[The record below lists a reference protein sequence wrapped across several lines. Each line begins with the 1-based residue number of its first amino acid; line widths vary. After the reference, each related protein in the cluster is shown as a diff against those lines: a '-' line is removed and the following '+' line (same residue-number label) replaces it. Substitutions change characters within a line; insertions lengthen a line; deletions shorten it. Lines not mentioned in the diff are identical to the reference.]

1 MNRWK
6 LAVPLVVCIV
16 SLFVFGC
23 ATQASVAVNAAGP
36 QEVVVAQAPPAPQ
49 VEVVPVAPSV
59 DHVWIRGHWHWNG
72 AAWIWR
78 GGHYELRRGFAW
90 VPASYVQRGGGVVYI
105 EGHWVAR

>member
-6 LAVPLVVCIV
+6 RAAPLVACLASAFAV
-16 SLFVFGC
+16 GC
-23 ATQASVAVNAAGP
+23 ATHEVAVAAP
-36 QEVVVAQAPPAPQ
+36 VPEVVANSAPPPLQ

-59 DHVWIRGHWHWNG
+59 DHAWVRGHWHWNG

-78 GGHYELRRGFAW
+78 AGHYEVRRGFAW
-90 VPASYVQRGGGVVYI
+90 VAPTYVERGGSTVYV